1 MRNVKKYIEKGE
13 AQLMKCDQ
21 LTLSEMCQLY
31 EIAKNPKPH
40 RDALFEMMASAFH
53 FGYAAG
59 IRAAERERKKGNGN
73 L

>member
-13 AQLMKCDQ
+13 AQLSRCDQ
-21 LTLSEMCQLY
+21 LTLGEIDQLY
-31 EIAKNPKPH
+31 TIAKDPKPCH
-40 RDALFEMMASAFH
+40 DVLFEMMAAAFH

-59 IRAAERERKKGNGN
+59 IHAAERERKKGNGN